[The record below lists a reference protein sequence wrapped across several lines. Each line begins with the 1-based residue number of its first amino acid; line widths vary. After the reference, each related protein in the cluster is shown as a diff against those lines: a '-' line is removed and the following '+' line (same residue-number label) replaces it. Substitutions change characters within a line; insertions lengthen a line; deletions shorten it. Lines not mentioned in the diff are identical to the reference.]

1 MKTWL
6 HSLRQ
11 KLHHYRVAI
20 GVTAIILVVV
30 IALILAGY
38 WFDWTGFN
46 GYNKVTITH
55 IISGTNV
62 GTSTR
67 TEEYQP
73 RKALWDWL
81 QLLIIPLVLAIAAL
95 LFNLATTRTEQNI
108 AAKRYEQDQKIAAKR
123 YEQDQDIAAKRYEQ
137 DQKIALDKQREG
149 LLQIYLDRMS
159 ELLLKEK
166 LSSSEAGPEARNVAR
181 VRTITILFQ
190 LDARRIGY
198 VFAFLRESGLMS
210 TKPNSSIVSLNQAD
224 LKKINF
230 SQADLS
236 RADLIEADL
245 NGAYLNGA
253 YLNGAYLNGA
263 YLSGAN
269 LEGISGITIEELE
282 EKAKTLQDAFMFD
295 GSKHS

>member
-123 YEQDQDIAAKRYEQ
+123 YEQDQE
-137 DQKIALDKQREG
+137 IALDKQRED
-149 LLQIYLDRMS
+149 LLQTYLDRMS

-166 LSSSEAGPEARNVAR
+166 LRSSEASSEVRNVAR

-236 RADLIEADL
+236 RATLNGADLSEADL
-245 NGAYLNGA
+245 
-253 YLNGAYLNGA
+253 
-263 YLSGAN
+263 SEAN